1 MSDSTEA
8 VDVAIVGGGLA
19 GLATAVALHRV
30 RPDARIKVCPAR
42 FLGWWSTYELLVLY
56 GKLLMHCPADVM
68 PAKRNSALDKPM
80 CVPTQGR
87 SARTHLDLCLL
98 VAGVRA

>member
-30 RPDARIKVCPAR
+30 RPDARIKVC
-42 FLGWWSTYELLVLY
+42 
-56 GKLLMHCPADVM
+56 
-68 PAKRNSALDKPM
+68 
-80 CVPTQGR
+80 
-87 SARTHLDLCLL
+87 
-98 VAGVRA
+98 